1 MSLKEQI
8 KLQAI
13 ASSLL
18 ILIMALL
25 ILPALERD
33 TPEYY
38 ITILVIAMALAFI
51 LYLTVR
57 FFKGKQNDKVTN
69 IITVVLQPNITNI

>member
-13 ASSLL
+13 ASALL
-18 ILIMALL
+18 ILIMALF
-25 ILPALERD
+25 ILPAIERD

-38 ITILVIAMALAFI
+38 ITILVIAIAVAFI
-51 LYLTVR
+51 LYLTAKD
-57 FFKGKQNDKVTN
+57 FLKVN
-69 IITVVLQPNITNI
+69 KTVK

>member
-13 ASSLL
+13 ASALL

-33 TPEYY
+33 APEYY

-51 LYLTVR
+51 LYLTVKD
-57 FFKGKQNDKVTN
+57 FLKVNKT
-69 IITVVLQPNITNI
+69 IK

>member
-13 ASSLL
+13 ASALL
-18 ILIMALL
+18 IFIMALL

-33 TPEYY
+33 APEYY

-51 LYLTVR
+51 LYLTVKD
-57 FFKGKQNDKVTN
+57 FLKVNKT
-69 IITVVLQPNITNI
+69 IK

>member
-13 ASSLL
+13 ASALL
-18 ILIMALL
+18 ILIMAFF
-25 ILPALERD
+25 ILPALDRG

-38 ITILVIAMALAFI
+38 ITILVIAMAVTFI
-51 LYLTVR
+51 LYLTVKD
-57 FFKGKQNDKVTN
+57 FLKVN
-69 IITVVLQPNITNI
+69 KTVK

>member
-13 ASSLL
+13 ASALL
-18 ILIMALL
+18 ILIMALF
-25 ILPALERD
+25 ILPAIERG

-38 ITILVIAMALAFI
+38 ITILVIAIAVAFI
-51 LYLTVR
+51 LYLTAKD
-57 FFKGKQNDKVTN
+57 FLKVN
-69 IITVVLQPNITNI
+69 KTVK